1 MEASVQEDRKVD
13 WSVLDADAAYLILIK
28 KPRAELKHLIY
39 EQQPELWRIERALN
53 VPINESLK
61 LEKGW
66 ALKNT
71 HELAEIAAIILPSL
85 ERAKRELAEMEAEHG
100 KPDDV
105 RKEIE
110 AKVREYEALCKE
122 ARVTPSFYYPKG
134 YKGMNSKQLRDH
146 LKAVEGWVEFARKRV
161 HERGA
166 EAERKQREAEIRAQH
181 ELEMKRISDERNAR
195 RDQRKAEIEGIL
207 SGYAE
212 MLTKLLE
219 HPVFRSASIK
229 LPKLEL
235 DRFTVEFQLG
245 TLGEEGYQLL
255 LNKAR
260 NEIATNQR
268 KLREPMRRAH
278 QSAQSRGLTKLDFES
293 YLKQEGFEHLLK

>member
-39 EQQPELWRIERALN
+39 ELQPELWKIERVLN

-85 ERAKRELAEMEAEHG
+85 ERAKRELAEMEAAYG
-100 KPDDV
+100 KADDV

-110 AKVREYEALCKE
+110 AKTAEYQRLCKE
-122 ARVTPSFYYPKG
+122 ARVTPSFFYPKG
-134 YKGMNSKQLRDH
+134 YRGMNPKQLHDH
-146 LKAVEGWVEFARKRV
+146 LKKVDGWLEFARERV
-161 HERGA
+161 QERGA
-166 EAERKQREAEIRAQH
+166 EVERKQHEAEIRAKH

-195 RDQRKAEIEGIL
+195 RDARKAELNGII
-207 SGYAE
+207 SGYTE
-212 MLTKLLE
+212 LVTKLLA
-219 HPVFRSASIK
+219 HPVFQRANFK
-229 LPKLEL
+229 LPKLGVDLHTEL
-235 DRFTVEFQLG
+235 MLG
-245 TLGEEGYQLL
+245 SLGEEGYQLL
-255 LNKAR
+255 LTKAR
-260 NEIATNQR
+260 NEITNTKR
-268 KLREPMRRAH
+268 KLREPLRRAH
-278 QSAQSRGLTKLDFES
+278 ESAKARNLTKLDFES
-293 YLKQEGFEHLLK
+293 YLEQEGFAHLIK